1 LSLHTSLS
9 RFFLKRFL
17 RERKD
22 TSSTFKLAENNY
34 QSLLLVFQNQT
45 DVARIVQSIKTIAGR
60 TFSRIDY
67 IIFTDNK
74 SENAPEKGILSTRL
88 VGMQG
93 KFSAKGTQP
102 VHSSAYDIIVD
113 MCDVTELN
121 LIHYLLKL
129 SPQLF
134 VRFNKEKGIFY
145 NFIVP
150 TGQKDLLARF
160 EQFYRIFQTLSK

>member
-1 LSLHTSLS
+1 
-9 RFFLKRFL
+9 
-17 RERKD
+17 
-22 TSSTFKLAENNY
+22 
-34 QSLLLVFQNQT
+34 
-45 DVARIVQSIKTIAGR
+45 
-60 TFSRIDY
+60 
-67 IIFTDNK
+67 
-74 SENAPEKGILSTRL
+74 
-88 VGMQG
+88 
-93 KFSAKGTQP
+93 QP